1 MRRRVASC
9 SRAPARL
16 WRGTGGSSGPT
27 PLFFYQQPS
36 LSDAVVTS
44 LLRHGRV
51 IFFAP
56 MRRAPRTHWL
66 SISLALV
73 FLGLIMAIVM
83 RGCTG

>member
-1 MRRRVASC
+1 M
-9 SRAPARL
+9 
-16 WRGTGGSSGPT
+16 
-27 PLFFYQQPS
+27 
-36 LSDAVVTS
+36 TS

-56 MRRAPRTHWL
+56 MRRAPRTRWL

-73 FLGLIMAIVM
+73 FVGLIMAVVM